1 MKFQNTVEDIRK
13 SPQLD
18 ARSFWIDIYHP
29 EFGKDITHLGPY
41 IKMSETPLRVYSPS
55 SSVGSDNE
63 EVFIDFGIN
72 RTEIDE
78 LKRQEII

>member
-1 MKFQNTVEDIRK
+1 
-13 SPQLD
+13 
-18 ARSFWIDIYHP
+18 
-29 EFGKDITHLGPY
+29 
-41 IKMSETPLRVYSPS
+41 MSETPLRVYSPS